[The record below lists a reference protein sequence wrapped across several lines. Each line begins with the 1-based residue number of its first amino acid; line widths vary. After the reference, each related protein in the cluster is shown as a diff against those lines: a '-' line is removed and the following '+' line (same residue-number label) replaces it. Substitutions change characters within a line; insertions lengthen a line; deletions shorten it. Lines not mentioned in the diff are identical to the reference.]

1 MRITVNEQPHSRGL
15 GMKKVCIVIAF
26 ATVAVG
32 CGGDDEATSDTS
44 VPRSVV
50 ESTAPIPTTPAGDVE
65 LCSLASVALPG
76 SADEPATNEE
86 LAKSL
91 GERAATLMRIADSSS
106 GDLADAL
113 RQSGDAM
120 NRLAEAVASGTDPAA
135 FDGLLTELSTDEKFS
150 AAQTVIDEAVASA
163 CDEGD
168 E

>member
-1 MRITVNEQPHSRGL
+1 
-15 GMKKVCIVIAF
+15 MKKVCIVIAF
-26 ATVAVG
+26 ATAAFG
-32 CGGDDEATSDTS
+32 CGGDDEVTSGTS
-44 VPRSVV
+44 VPQSVV

-91 GERAATLMRIADSSS
+91 GERATTLTRIADSSS